1 MDGPRLEAGVPMTRT
16 LRPGSAI
23 AAAPAPTQPFGKL
36 APGSLTYVGAGAG
49 VVVVAPVVVAPVVV
63 VPVVVVLV
71 VVVVDVVV
79 APSAYADAAPS
90 AARRRPRTRR
100 QTPRGITPVCRSP
113 GRLVETDGK
122 CALAPAPS
130 LARTADRHTI
140 GGVEKE
146 VRGEGSDEPTAEA
159 PASARY
165 GQVLQGVSAIIAPA
179 TLLTGIAFYFGWAR
193 VEAFD
198 EYFGLDPS
206 AVGYSTR
213 DYVLNSLNALFLP
226 VVVVLVVLLAVFLG
240 HAFVTDAHRTGRTS
254 PATLRRLSEVGL
266 IVGALL
272 LLVGALGV
280 FGDFPFRT
288 PYLVSTLFPAA
299 GVLLI
304 ALAVDLRER
313 LRGDPPL
320 STVGRVL
327 VALFVAVCLFWA
339 TGLYARTVGRDEAA
353 RVASHLDE
361 LPGVALLSASDLA
374 LPSRGRQAVSVTG
387 GTKSYAYG
395 GLRLLARARDGTL
408 FVLPHNWTPLH
419 GALFAVP
426 QGDATG
432 LAFTAGKAPPA
443 SSLLTSGF
451 TGNDVPSTGV
461 EGSAPAP
468 PQRRRLGPLVV
479 QVEQGIASA
488 RVRLVN
494 GTHRAISGV
503 GVAVKLAKHA
513 QPLVVGTA
521 ASCRVSGSTSGCKV
535 DVIPPHHSTPLLVT
549 YRGPR
554 STHGRLTVRLG
565 GVSQTLQLQL
575 SR

>member
-1 MDGPRLEAGVPMTRT
+1 
-16 LRPGSAI
+16 
-23 AAAPAPTQPFGKL
+23 
-36 APGSLTYVGAGAG
+36 
-49 VVVVAPVVVAPVVV
+49 
-63 VPVVVVLV
+63 
-71 VVVVDVVV
+71 
-79 APSAYADAAPS
+79 
-90 AARRRPRTRR
+90 
-100 QTPRGITPVCRSP
+100 
-113 GRLVETDGK
+113 
-122 CALAPAPS
+122 

-140 GGVEKE
+140 GGVETA
-146 VRGEGSDEPTAEA
+146 GEGRDEQTAEA
-159 PASARY
+159 PGSARY
-165 GQVLQGVSAIIAPA
+165 GQVLQGVSAIIAPV

-198 EYFGLDPS
+198 EYFGLDPGT
-206 AVGYSTR
+206 VGYSTR

-226 VVVVLVVLLAVFLG
+226 VVVVLMVLLVVFLG
-240 HAFVTDAHRTGRTS
+240 HAFVTDAHRKGRAS

-266 IVGALL
+266 VIGALL
-272 LLVGALGV
+272 LVVGGLGV
-280 FGDFPFRT
+280 FGDFPFQT

-299 GVLLI
+299 GVLMI

-339 TGLYARTVGRDEAA
+339 TGLYARTVGRNEAA
-353 RVASHLDE
+353 RVARNLDE
-361 LPGVALLSASDLA
+361 LPGVALISNSNLA
-374 LPSRGRQAVSVTG
+374 LPSGGRRVVSLTH

-395 GLRLLARARDGTL
+395 GLRLLARGKDGTL

-432 LAFTAGKAPPA
+432 LAFTAGTAPPS
-443 SSLLTSGF
+443 SSLLTEGF
-451 TGNDVPSTGV
+451 TGNDVPITGI
-461 EGSAPAP
+461 EGAAPAP
-468 PQRRRLGPLVV
+468 PVRRKLGPLVV
-479 QVEQGIASA
+479 RVEQGTASA

-494 GTHRAISGV
+494 RTERAISGV
-503 GVAVKLAKHA
+503 SLAVTLAKHS
-513 QPLVVGTA
+513 QPLVIGTA
-521 ASCRVSGSTSGCKV
+521 SLCSVSGSTSECRV
-535 DVIPPHHSTPLLVT
+535 NAILPHRATPLLVT

-565 GVSQTLQLQL
+565 AVSQTLRLQL